1 MSNQKIVAEQVQ
13 EDDGLTFR
21 VGPPVV
27 HPIPVEVVPVP
38 LVVPTVCTEAKAE
51 TEDATDG
58 TPVALPGPKDGQPG
72 KEPMKILKIRVPTST
87 HAQVVALMES
97 LGCVNESQ
105 IYRHVL
111 HIGLKHIKRPR

>member
-1 MSNQKIVAEQVQ
+1 MIDRKIKLEEQVQ
-13 EDDGLTFR
+13 EDVGLTFR

-27 HPIPVEVVPVP
+27 LVTPAEAAPVP
-38 LVVPTVCTEAKAE
+38 LVVPTARTEAKAE
-51 TEDATDG
+51 TDDTEG
-58 TPVALPGPKDGQPG
+58 PPVVPPGPKDGPSS

-97 LGCVNESQ
+97 FGCVNESQ

-111 HIGLKHIKRPR
+111 HIGLKHIKRPK

>member
-1 MSNQKIVAEQVQ
+1 MSNQKIVEEQVQ

-27 HPIPVEVVPVP
+27 HPTPVEVVPVP
-38 LVVPTVCTEAKAE
+38 LVVPTARTEVKAE
-51 TEDATDG
+51 TDDTEG
-58 TPVALPGPKDGQPG
+58 TPVVPLGPKDGPPC
-72 KEPMKILKIRVPTST
+72 KEPMKVVKLRVPAST

-97 LGCVNESQ
+97 FGCVNESQ

-111 HIGLKHIKRPR
+111 HVGLKHTKRPK